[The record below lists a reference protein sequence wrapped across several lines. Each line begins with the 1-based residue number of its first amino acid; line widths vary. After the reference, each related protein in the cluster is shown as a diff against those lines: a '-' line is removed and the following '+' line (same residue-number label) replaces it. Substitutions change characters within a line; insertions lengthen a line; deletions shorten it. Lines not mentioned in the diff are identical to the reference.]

1 MNQLTASLASVMIS
15 REVSISRLQGS
26 EDRSYP
32 IDHADRFDVRLRRA
46 LENPR
51 LPDNLTAFQQGWRSA
66 RDHAADEIDF
76 PTLRMRMKQA
86 KTAVTTDLDKYLDE
100 FRVAAEGAGATVHFV
115 SD

>member
-1 MNQLTASLASVMIS
+1 MNQLTTSLASVMIS

-32 IDHADRFDVRLRRA
+32 IDHADRFDVRLRSA

-66 RDHAADEIDF
+66 RDRGF
-76 PTLRMRMKQA
+76 
-86 KTAVTTDLDKYLDE
+86 
-100 FRVAAEGAGATVHFV
+100 
-115 SD
+115 SDRKSVV